1 MQDWGGDA
9 VMTLEEAAAFLK
21 ISETLIYQLLREGG
35 LKARKVGREWRF
47 LKSNLVAYLREG
59 ADMSEAGVMPDE
71 VNGGEYRV
79 ENGREMVA
87 LWLPMTREQKKR
99 LIAEVMKKNTTVTDV
114 AMNALRPYGALE
126 DA

>member
-1 MQDWGGDA
+1 MN
-9 VMTLEEAAAFLK
+9 
-21 ISETLIYQLLREGG
+21 ETSVL
-35 LKARKVGREWRF
+35 
-47 LKSNLVAYLREG
+47 
-59 ADMSEAGVMPDE
+59 PDE
-71 VNGGEYRV
+71 VNGGEYRL

-114 AMNALRPYGALE
+114 TMNALRPYGALE